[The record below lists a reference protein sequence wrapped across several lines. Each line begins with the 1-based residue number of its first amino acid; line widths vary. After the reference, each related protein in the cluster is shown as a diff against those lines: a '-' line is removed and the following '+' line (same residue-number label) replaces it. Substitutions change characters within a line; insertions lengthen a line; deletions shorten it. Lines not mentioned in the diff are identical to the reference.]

1 MTDTQLDAL
10 DKLIAAVE
18 AGEFDGHPAKY
29 NAFARAWEAGS
40 TGVAHDND
48 RECSFAC

>member
-18 AGEFDGHPAKY
+18 AGEFDGQPAKY
-29 NAFARAWEAGS
+29 NAFARVRYYCKQRYAMQGR
-40 TGVAHDND
+40 GYL
-48 RECSFAC
+48 R